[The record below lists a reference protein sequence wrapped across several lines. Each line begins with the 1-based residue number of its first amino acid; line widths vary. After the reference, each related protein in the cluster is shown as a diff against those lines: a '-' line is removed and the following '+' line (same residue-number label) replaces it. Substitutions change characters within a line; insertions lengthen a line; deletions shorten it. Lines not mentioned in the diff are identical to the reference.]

1 MENGTKSAAKADNA
15 LAERLWEV
23 IAAIKTANPDQM
35 EQLWSLFTNSELR
48 EWQLSS
54 SQTLPEAKKEA
65 S

>member
-15 LAERLWEV
+15 LAERLREV

-48 EWQLSS
+48 EWP
-54 SQTLPEAKKEA
+54 LPSFRTPQETWNEAG
-65 S
+65 

>member
-15 LAERLWEV
+15 LAERLREV

-48 EWQLSS
+48 EWPLPS